1 MWALVYIYIYKN
13 ELSLPFHNFLSR
25 RSPPNAFNFIFYL
38 FRACSCFGLRRR
50 ARFLKP
56 TIWSRGCQNYFIIKH
71 PYPARSNLHNY
82 YFTDFHARENELW
95 KKFMG
100 LCTFSKEKLI
110 SFVLKQ
116 AHRAGS
122 TYNDLN
128 AYFYASK
135 FCNKCALQS
144 AGKCLA
150 EQSFSSPS
158 PAGKRFHGPTTRKA
172 ETCLSKNF
180 QVGCSWGWE
189 TAV

>member
-1 MWALVYIYIYKN
+1 MRRLWHVIKANYSGSLWDAYPQRCWTQSRETRTHTCTLPQHIMLMSVCCDVSTRIYIYKN

-116 AHRAGS
+116 ANRAGS
-122 TYNDLN
+122 ILTMI
-128 AYFYASK
+128 
-135 FCNKCALQS
+135 
-144 AGKCLA
+144 
-150 EQSFSSPS
+150 
-158 PAGKRFHGPTTRKA
+158 
-172 ETCLSKNF
+172 
-180 QVGCSWGWE
+180 
-189 TAV
+189 